1 MRFPL
6 TFFTLALGLAAPG
19 LAAPAGGLSFV
30 QATVVAP
37 NAAAG
42 TLSFV
47 DVSGRSRSH
56 AISDAAAAR
65 VGRLRPGDEVIVVL
79 SGSEPVVQDVRVSHA
94 ALAPAAAEPVAAADA
109 PAPAEATWTVVPV
122 QQMRP
127 SWPNPYSR
135 FYKGPKPATKPRRP

>member
-6 TFFTLALGLAAPG
+6 KSFMLTLSLTVPG
-19 LAAPAGGLSFV
+19 LAAPAGGLSYV

-37 NAAAG
+37 DAAAG

-56 AISDAAAAR
+56 AISDTATAR

-79 SGSEPVVQDVRVSHA
+79 SGSEAVVQDVRVSHA
-94 ALAPAAAEPVAAADA
+94 VPAPAAVEPAAVTDAAAPVESA
-109 PAPAEATWTVVPV
+109 WTVVPV
-122 QQMRP
+122 EQLRP

-135 FYKGPKPATKPRRP
+135 FYKGPKPVVKPRRP

>member
-6 TFFTLALGLAAPG
+6 KSFILTLSLAAPG
-19 LAAPAGGLSFV
+19 LAAPAGGLSYV

-37 NAAAG
+37 DAAG
-42 TLSFV
+42 RLSFV

-56 AISDAAAAR
+56 AISDTATAR

-79 SGSEPVVQDVRVSHA
+79 SGSEVVQDVRVSHA
-94 ALAPAAAEPVAAADA
+94 VPAPAAVEPAATD
-109 PAPAEATWTVVPV
+109 PAVPVESAWTVVPV
-122 QQMRP
+122 EQLRP

-135 FYKGPKPATKPRRP
+135 FYKGPKPATKLRRP